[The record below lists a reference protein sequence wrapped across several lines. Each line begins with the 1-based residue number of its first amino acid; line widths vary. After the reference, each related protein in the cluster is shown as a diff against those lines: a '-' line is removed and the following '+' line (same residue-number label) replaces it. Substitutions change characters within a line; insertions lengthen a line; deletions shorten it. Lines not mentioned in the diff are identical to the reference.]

1 MREEPFPLHRAAK
14 GRDTTM
20 KVPVLGLS
28 LLVQRMLAAEAAKR
42 AGAEAQV
49 AGLRAKVKVWHM
61 LHNAMTCMHHTL
73 GVLDTRHLRC
83 ICNLWWRL
91 GDRSWRCS

>member
-1 MREEPFPLHRAAK
+1 MAEDLAPGSLLDACSFLGFMREEPFPLHRAAK

-42 AGAEAQV
+42 AAAEAQV
-49 AGLRAKVKVWHM
+49 AGLRAKVKV
-61 LHNAMTCMHHTL
+61 
-73 GVLDTRHLRC
+73 RHAKPLR
-83 ICNLWWRL
+83 LR
-91 GDRSWRCS
+91 